1 MSEIQQMSNKY
12 ILLANYLEMV
22 VERRRKL
29 LVSNNKLI
37 IVYEGLTFSLFRLM
51 GYKAYVYRI

>member
-22 VERRRKL
+22 VERRQKL

-37 IVYEGLTFSLFRLM
+37 IVYEGLTFFLFRLM